1 MHMLRVWHSTLRIR
15 YINKQAR
22 AHATLC
28 SFPTKSCSQ
37 FVLLVSIKMS
47 KWMLKDLINLHC
59 HWGQRELKLIL
70 VWLKEIMTNLLC
82 PNRPRNWSSRN
93 LIPFLFSFFCNEKC
107 KRKLQ
112 ILSSRWLSKKIFDLF
127 KGISYHFYDIIHCK
141 KAHTFLILI
150 FLRIHLD
157 VSKQLHWIIFSLSFS
172 AFII

>member
-1 MHMLRVWHSTLRIR
+1 MHMLRVWYSTLRIR
-15 YINKQAR
+15 YINKQAS

-28 SFPTKSCSQ
+28 SFPTKSYSQ

-47 KWMLKDLINLHC
+47 KWMLNNLMSLYC
-59 HWGQRELKLIL
+59 HWGQQELKLIL
-70 VWLKEIMTNLLC
+70 VWLKVCCVL
-82 PNRPRNWSSRN
+82 NRPKNWSSRN

-112 ILSSRWLSKKIFDLF
+112 ILYSRWLSKKIFDLF

-150 FLRIHLD
+150 FLRIH
-157 VSKQLHWIIFSLSFS
+157 
-172 AFII
+172 